1 MDDNKNSLDMH
12 YVVFG
17 PDLNANSDFIQV
29 GSMIARRGTPQ
40 AEWLSK
46 HKSQA
51 TSSRPAAHSTTSKS
65 KLQAIK
71 IEQEKPGMQKATDI
85 QPRAQEVQP
94 QLSQSRLSHIVSFF
108 DQPGGRAFALVLSA
122 VVISTAIVIYAILMR
137 PPRYL
142 PHSHNNIIFDTR
154 TGKWSSLSDAPPIWP
169 ERRK

>member
-1 MDDNKNSLDMH
+1 MDDNNSSLDMR

-17 PDLNANSDFIQV
+17 PDLNANSNYVV
-29 GSMIARRGTPQ
+29 GPNGIARRGTPQ
-40 AEWLSK
+40 AEWIL
-46 HKSQA
+46 KSRA
-51 TSSRPAAHSTTSKS
+51 TTPRPVAHSTTSKS

-71 IEQEKPGMQKATDI
+71 IEQEKPGMQKPTAI
-85 QPRAQEVQP
+85 QPRVQEVQP
-94 QLSQSRLSHIVSFF
+94 QLSQSRLSRLVSFF

>member
-1 MDDNKNSLDMH
+1 MR

-17 PDLNANSDFIQV
+17 PDLNANSNYVV
-29 GSMIARRGTPQ
+29 GPNGIARRGTPQ
-40 AEWLSK
+40 AEWIL
-46 HKSQA
+46 KSRA
-51 TSSRPAAHSTTSKS
+51 TTPHPVAHSTTSKS

-71 IEQEKPGMQKATDI
+71 IEQEKPGMQKPTAI
-85 QPRAQEVQP
+85 QPRVQEVQP
-94 QLSQSRLSHIVSFF
+94 QLSQSRLSRLVSFF

>member
-1 MDDNKNSLDMH
+1 MDDNNSSLDMR

-17 PDLNANSDFIQV
+17 PDLNANSNYVV
-29 GSMIARRGTPQ
+29 GPNGIARRGTPQ
-40 AEWLSK
+40 AEWIL
-46 HKSQA
+46 KSRA
-51 TSSRPAAHSTTSKS
+51 TTPRPVAHSTTSKS

-71 IEQEKPGMQKATDI
+71 IEQEKPGMQKPTAI
-85 QPRAQEVQP
+85 QPRVQEVQP
-94 QLSQSRLSHIVSFF
+94 QLSQSRLSRLVSFF

-122 VVISTAIVIYAILMR
+122 VVISTALVIYAILMR

>member
-17 PDLNANSDFIQV
+17 PDLNANSNYVV
-29 GSMIARRGTPQ
+29 GPNGIARRGTPQ
-40 AEWLSK
+40 AEWIL
-46 HKSQA
+46 KSRA
-51 TSSRPAAHSTTSKS
+51 TTPRPVAHSTTSKS

-71 IEQEKPGMQKATDI
+71 IEQEKPGMQKPTAI
-85 QPRAQEVQP
+85 QPRVQEVQP
-94 QLSQSRLSHIVSFF
+94 QLSQSRLSRLVSFF